1 MTNKL
6 RYFVANWKM
15 YGHLNSINSL
25 NKVINFK
32 KKNKKAKN
40 LKIIYCP
47 PFTLIHPFIQKFKNT
62 SIKTGA
68 QNCSFD
74 LTYGPPTGS
83 INSMMIK
90 SLKCEYVILGHSEKR
105 VKGENDNIINKKII
119 SALDSK
125 LKVIFC
131 IGETLIQKRKKLT
144 KKILRKQLSNGLKK
158 VKNKKNILI
167 AYEPVWSIGSGIIP
181 KSQDLENT
189 INFIKLFLS
198 NKMKLKKPKV
208 LYGGSVNPKNISIL
222 KKITNLDGF
231 LIGGA
236 SQNSNKFID
245 IIKKTFN

>member
-1 MTNKL
+1 MTNKF

-15 YGHLNSINSL
+15 YGHLNSVNSL
-25 NKVINFK
+25 NKVIKFK

-47 PFTLIHPFIQKFKNT
+47 PFTLIHPFIQKLKKTN
-62 SIKTGA
+62 IKTGA
-68 QNCSFD
+68 QNCSFGS
-74 LTYGPPTGS
+74 TYGPPTGS

-105 VKGENDNIINKKII
+105 AKGENDNIINKKII
-119 SALDSK
+119 SATESK

-131 IGETLIQKRKKLT
+131 IGETSKQKRKKLT
-144 KKILRKQLSNGLKK
+144 KKILLSQLSKGLKK

-189 INFIKLFLS
+189 TNFIKLFLI
-198 NKMKLKKPKV
+198 NNMKFKNPKI
-208 LYGGSVNPKNISIL
+208 LYGGSVNTKNISLL

>member
-15 YGHLNSINSL
+15 YGHLNNIKSL
-25 NKVINFK
+25 NKVINFH
-32 KKNKKAKN
+32 KKNKKAKKI
-40 LKIIYCP
+40 KIIYCP
-47 PFTLIHPFIQKFKNT
+47 PFTLLHAFNQKLKNS

-83 INSMMIK
+83 INAMMIK

-105 VKGENDNIINKKII
+105 AKGENDKIINKKII
-119 SALDSK
+119 SALK
-125 LKVIFC
+125 NNLKVIFC
-131 IGETLIQKRKKLT
+131 IGETSAQKKKKLT
-144 KKILRKQLSNGLKK
+144 KKVLFNQLNKGLKK
-158 VKNKKNILI
+158 VKNKNNVLI

-181 KSQDLENT
+181 KPQALEETTN
-189 INFIKLFLS
+189 IIKLFLAE
-198 NKMKLKKPKV
+198 KMNFKNPKI
-208 LYGGSVNPKNISIL
+208 LYGGSVNPKNIYLL
-222 KKITNLDGF
+222 KNIGNLDGF

>member
-15 YGHLNSINSL
+15 FGHLNSINSL

-32 KKNKKAKN
+32 KKNKKTKN

-47 PFTLIHPFIQKFKNT
+47 PFTLIHPFIQKLKNT
-62 SIKTGA
+62 SIMTGA
-68 QNCSFD
+68 QNCSFESK
-74 LTYGPPTGS
+74 YGPPTGS
-83 INSMMIK
+83 INAKMIK

-105 VKGENDNIINKKII
+105 AKGEKDNIINKKII
-119 SALDSK
+119 SALESK

-131 IGETLIQKRKKLT
+131 IGETSIQKKRRLT
-144 KKILRKQLSNGLKK
+144 KKILLSQIIKGLKK

-167 AYEPVWSIGSGIIP
+167 AYEPVWSIGSGVIP
-181 KSQDLENT
+181 KMQDLENT
-189 INFIKLFLS
+189 TNYLKLFLS
-198 NKMKLKKPKV
+198 NKMKFKNPKV
-208 LYGGSVNPKNISIL
+208 LYGGSVNTKNISIL

-236 SQNSNKFID
+236 SQNSDKFID

>member
-15 YGHLNSINSL
+15 FGHLNSVNSL

-32 KKNKKAKN
+32 KKNKKTKN

-47 PFTLIHPFIQKFKNT
+47 PFTLIHPFIQKLKNT
-62 SIKTGA
+62 SIMTGA
-68 QNCSFD
+68 QNCSF
-74 LTYGPPTGS
+74 TSKYGPPTGS
-83 INSMMIK
+83 INAKMIK

-105 VKGENDNIINKKII
+105 AKGEKDNIINKKII
-119 SALDSK
+119 SALKCK

-131 IGETLIQKRKKLT
+131 IGETSIQKKRRLT
-144 KKILRKQLSNGLKK
+144 KKILLSQIIRGLKK

-167 AYEPVWSIGSGIIP
+167 AYEPVWSIGSGVIP
-181 KSQDLENT
+181 KIEDLENT
-189 INFIKLFLS
+189 TNYLKLFLS
-198 NKMKLKKPKV
+198 NKMKFKNPKV
-208 LYGGSVNPKNISIL
+208 LYGGSVSPKNISIL

-236 SQNSNKFID
+236 SQNSDKLID